1 MTGAKVGGRMV
12 PFDHTLHTGDIVE
25 ILTSGSDNY
34 GPNRNWSEIAKTNEA
49 KAKIRAWFKRERRE
63 ENIECGKAAFEKRY
77 AETILRS
84 MMKYSC
90 RRHTV
95 SVYPRLTIYMRL

>member
-63 ENIECGKAAFEKRY
+63 ENIECGKAG
-77 AETILRS
+77 I
-84 MMKYSC
+84 
-90 RRHTV
+90 
-95 SVYPRLTIYMRL
+95 